1 MGTFSGPRSAV
12 SERRLISTA
21 FGLCAAV
28 LAGSAR
34 AEPTAAERAIA
45 ETLYERGQAQMKD
58 GNVAA
63 ACDSFAESERID
75 PGTGILLN
83 LASCHETAGRLAS
96 AWVEYREA
104 AVALRH
110 EARPDRLR
118 FANEHLAAIEPRLA
132 HLVIGGDGPPGDGI
146 VTVGLDGLEL
156 GRAAWGVPIPVDAGA
171 HALVAHFRNGTDWT
185 ATIRVRDGERRLV
198 EVPPAAPAPSNAAA
212 GGSAT
217 NRLQP
222 LLSPQS
228 APPALALSASTS
240 DAVRRSSV
248 ARWQTAG
255 LTLGAVG
262 LVSLGVGGYLG
273 LHAATLWSDRNRNC
287 PMDICTPRGLANGAD
302 AATFATAATWTIA
315 GGVTALAGA
324 FLLLVPSRAG
334 ERPHR
339 TVARVIRAVQVNSG
353 GRVAIGG
360 SF

>member
-1 MGTFSGPRSAV
+1 VGTLSGPRSAV
-12 SERRLISTA
+12 RQRRLIGTG

-28 LAGSAR
+28 LAASAR

-63 ACDSFAESERID
+63 ACDSFAESQRID

-110 EARPDRLR
+110 EGRPDRLR
-118 FANEHLAAIEPRLA
+118 FANEHLATIEPRLA
-132 HLVIGGDGPPGDGI
+132 HLVIGGDRPPGDG
-146 VTVGLDGLEL
+146 VVVVVLDGLEL
-156 GRAAWGVPIPVDAGA
+156 GRAAWSVAIPVDAGA
-171 HALVAHFRNGTDWT
+171 HSLVAHFNNGPDWT
-185 ATIRVRDGERRLV
+185 TTVRVRDGERRFV
-198 EVPPAAPAPSNAAA
+198 EVPPPAPASSAAATDGSAHDRLQPVLSTGSAAPALSL
-212 GGSAT
+212 SAT
-217 NRLQP
+217 
-222 LLSPQS
+222 
-228 APPALALSASTS
+228 TS
-240 DAVRRSSV
+240 DSV
-248 ARWQTAG
+248 HRATVAKWQTAG

-273 LHAATLWSDRNRNC
+273 LHAATLWSDRNHSC
-287 PMDICTPRGLANGAD
+287 PMDICTRQGLAAGAD

-324 FLLLVPSRAG
+324 FLMLLPSRAA
-334 ERPHR
+334 ERPG
-339 TVARVIRAVQVNSG
+339 TAARVMRSVQVNPT

>member
-1 MGTFSGPRSAV
+1 MGTFSAPRAAV
-12 SERRLISTA
+12 RQRRLIGAA
-21 FGLCAAV
+21 FGLTAAV
-28 LAGSAR
+28 LAASAQ

-63 ACDSFAESERID
+63 ACDSFAESQRID

-132 HLVIGGDGPPGDGI
+132 HLVIGDDGPLGDGI
-146 VTVGLDGLEL
+146 VAVALDGLEL

-171 HALVAHFRNGTDWT
+171 HALVAHFRNGPDWT
-185 ATIRVRDGERRLV
+185 ATVRVRDGERRLV
-198 EVPPAAPAPSNAAA
+198 EVPLAAPSPSNAAA
-212 GGSAT
+212 GGSA
-217 NRLQP
+217 NDHLQP
-222 LLSPQS
+222 VFSAPSP
-228 APPALALSASTS
+228 PPALTLSASTT
-240 DAVRRSSV
+240 DAVRRSTL
-248 ARWQTAG
+248 AKRQTAG
-255 LTLGAVG
+255 LTLGAIG
-262 LVSLGVGGYLG
+262 LVSVGVGGYLG
-273 LHAATLWSDRNRNC
+273 LHAATLWSDRNRSC
-287 PMDICTPRGLANGAD
+287 PMDVCTARGLANGAD

-324 FLLLVPSRAG
+324 FLLLLPSQTA

-339 TVARVIRAVQVNSG
+339 TVARVM
-353 GRVAIGG
+353 
-360 SF
+360 